1 MSQTKTKVTTLR
13 NKDDSTTRRR
23 SGAATPT
30 LQPADKD
37 ITPPS
42 SAGSNKSIRTRL
54 STGTLFMNGT
64 STIKDIKTTEEEEAA
79 KPQKETGHGKKRNA
93 GRDISPSAPLPK
105 RRKIAKNDGTG
116 NDNKNDYFCWMCHKD
131 GELVGCELC
140 PRVFHTKCLGIIDND
155 LPNDWVCTECEQ
167 IMKAECVETRS
178 KAMSM
183 ITLDTLCTLLKHA
196 LRRMQVPESGP
207 FDKPVDQV
215 AIPNYSDFVFHPMD
229 LGQLAKNIRKKIYG
243 CTEAFLAD
251 AKWILHNSTVYNGS
265 DHHLTKTSRA
275 MMKIC
280 QHEMREI
287 EVCPDCYL
295 NSCLKEDA
303 DWFCEP
309 CRTPHTLTWAKLK
322 GFPFWPAKA
331 LRENDGLVDVRFFG
345 AHDRS
350 WVPVSNVFLLSK
362 DCPNGQKKRST
373 HFNEAMEELERHI
386 QKIRIKFG
394 SYDYMPP
401 RTPFGNGKNP
411 VVKKKK
417 MMTST
422 PVKKLGMKKSKKG
435 VTGLLNR
442 YNTKKTGSPKVIR
455 TFIDQTE
462 CEVTLNRRDFSQI
475 QNVKVVASSN
485 NVKGSEDDYES
496 DTILKQA
503 DLNES
508 LGESALQII
517 QAAISTKVD
526 NNTNYQT
533 SEPQVSARTSEIS
546 DIKITQPVDW
556 KLGPQ
561 TLSDKKENVDV
572 EVPKVHEQLKI
583 NNQIK
588 TNSENNDVRTIL
600 HPTEVKANC
609 VEGTNSLPHSSPS
622 QVKDISESFSVNL
635 PEKNTTCFN
644 DSVDSNYI
652 STPGQ
657 SENQVKGHTPEKSDN
672 KVKSHIHET
681 SENKVS
687 AFDLS
692 ENKVKVHAP
701 DILGAKSA
709 INTTKKIEEMEVDS
723 KDDNEKHRLIIDLK
737 PDLDSVPP
745 TVKPNKSPPVRT
757 DTNQPLP
764 AQTEQIA
771 SVQPGT
777 NSENICSNSKSET
790 VQAKQSESNVIASNN
805 GSQVSVLTKQSCG
818 VSMLSA
824 SKTMKS
830 LARQIVSNSP
840 PPQDTEMTLETETP
854 DNEKLPNNI
863 TDIIQSYTKKLSSS
877 IEETITSLCKDLV
890 SVTKK
895 NYCKGPLRNER
906 NEEEEA
912 EEKEK
917 FEVIKWAHQQQIE
930 ELKHS
935 FKLNLMEARSGWESD
950 IVRTQLELN
959 KKFEADKKLAVE
971 EAKKKQWC
979 AKCGKE
985 AIYYCCWNT
994 SYCAYTCQQSHWP
1007 EHMTTCMQAQNAA
1020 SQQQEPVKSSSQPQ
1034 VSVQS
1039 TPSTV
1044 TPSNKTI
1051 QSNSSILQTK
1061 TSEWI
1066 DSQAESVQV
1075 QRTFNLAPPVE
1086 SNGDVHPVWR
1096 NRARDNLEKVLLRQ
1110 SETSHLNNNT
1120 IQQFQQQNNN
1130 MLISNP
1136 NQHPQMRLQATQC
1149 MSIQSNTVLPA
1160 ATLLPNNSI
1169 IYPVLQPQQQQ
1180 QQLNNQQAAILQRN
1194 QLILAQPNPN
1204 QLQFQRFQLQQG
1216 KYGI

>member
-13 NKDDSTTRRR
+13 NKDESTTRRR

-30 LQPADKD
+30 LQSADKD

-64 STIKDIKTTEEEEAA
+64 STIKDIKSTEEEEAV
-79 KPQKETGHGKKRNA
+79 KPQKETVHGKKRNA
-93 GRDISPSAPLPK
+93 AREISPSAPLPK

-116 NDNKNDYFCWMCHKD
+116 TDNKNDYFCWMCHKD

-155 LPNDWVCTECEQ
+155 LPKDWVCTECEQ

-196 LRRMQVPESGP
+196 LKRMQIPESGP

-251 AKWILHNSTVYNGS
+251 ARWILHNSTVYNGN

-295 NSCLKEDA
+295 NSCLKEDS

-373 HFNEAMEELERHI
+373 HFIEAMEELERHI
-386 QKIRIKFG
+386 QQIRIKFG
-394 SYDYMPP
+394 SYDYMPS
-401 RTPFGNGKNP
+401 RTPFGKNT
-411 VVKKKK
+411 VVKKKT

-422 PVKKLGMKKSKKG
+422 PVKKMGMKKSKKG
-435 VTGLLNR
+435 ATGLLNR
-442 YNTKKTGSPKVIR
+442 YNTKKTGNPKVIR

-475 QNVKVVASSN
+475 QNVKVLQSSN
-485 NVKGSEDDYES
+485 NVKSSEDDYES
-496 DTILKQA
+496 DTILKQT
-503 DLNES
+503 DLNDS

-517 QAAISTKVD
+517 QAAISTKID
-526 NNTNYQT
+526 NNTNSQT
-533 SEPQVSARTSEIS
+533 SEPQVSAKTSEIP
-546 DIKITQPVDW
+546 DTKITQPVNV
-556 KLGPQ
+556 KCGPQ
-561 TLSDKKENVDV
+561 TLSDKKENVQV
-572 EVPKVHEQLKI
+572 EVPVVYEQLKI
-583 NNQIK
+583 NSQIN
-588 TNSENNDVRTIL
+588 TNSENNDVRT
-600 HPTEVKANC
+600 TEVKADH
-609 VEGTNSLPHSSPS
+609 VEGINSQPHSSPS
-622 QVKDISESFSVNL
+622 KVKTTSENFSVNL
-635 PEKNTTCFN
+635 PEKSTTCIN
-644 DSVDSNYI
+644 VSVEPS
-652 STPGQ
+652 G
-657 SENQVKGHTPEKSDN
+657 NQVKGHTPEKSVN
-672 KVKSHIHET
+672 KVKGHIHEPT
-681 SENKVS
+681 ENKVS
-687 AFDLS
+687 ACDLS

-701 DILGAKSA
+701 GILGAKSA
-709 INTTKKIEEMEVDS
+709 INTTPKNEEMEVDS
-723 KDDNEKHRLIIDLK
+723 EDDNEKHRLIIDLK

-745 TVKPNKSPPVRT
+745 TVKLNKSPPVRT
-757 DTNQPLP
+757 DTTQPSP

-777 NSENICSNSKSET
+777 SSENICSKSNLET
-790 VQAKQSESNVIASNN
+790 VQAKQSESNVIASNS
-805 GSQVSVLTKQSCG
+805 GSQISVLTEQSCG
-818 VSMLSA
+818 VSILSA

-830 LARQIVSNSP
+830 IARQIVSNSP
-840 PPQDTEMTLETETP
+840 PPQDTEMTLETP
-854 DNEKLPNNI
+854 DNENLPNNI

-895 NYCKGPLRNER
+895 NYCKGPLPHER
-906 NEEEEA
+906 SEEEEA

-917 FEVIKWAHQQQIE
+917 FEVIKWAHQQQME

-950 IVRTQLELN
+950 IVRTQSELN

-1020 SQQQEPVKSSSQPQ
+1020 SQQQEPVKSSTQPQ

-1039 TPSTV
+1039 THSTV

-1051 QSNSSILQTK
+1051 QSNSSSILQTK

-1110 SETSHLNNNT
+1110 SEASHLNNNT
-1120 IQQFQQQNNN
+1120 IQQFQQPNNN

-1149 MSIQSNTVLPA
+1149 MSIQSNSVLPA

-1180 QQLNNQQAAILQRN
+1180 QLNNQQAAIIQRN

-1204 QLQFQRFQLQQG
+1204 QLQFQRFQLQPG